1 MNNLNTIAIDLAK
14 NVFQVGVF
22 SPQHKMQSNKQFSRQ
37 KLAPFMAKQDKA
49 IVVMEACYSS
59 HYWARLFEG
68 MGHIVRLI
76 PAQHVK
82 PFVRGNKND
91 RNDSIAIAE
100 ASWRPNIKFVPLKS
114 VEQQDIQ
121 ALHRIRD
128 KLIARRTSIINQT
141 RGLLSEY
148 GVIIPQGLK
157 SFTQHISALIDPKD
171 ERISLRMK
179 QQLRGTK
186 EEYNQL
192 SQRCQSIET
201 ELKQYVQQNTLCQR
215 LMTLP
220 GVGVLNA
227 TALYAAIGNGSQFEN
242 PRALSV
248 WLGVT
253 PKQYASGEKSFYGG
267 ITKRGNQ
274 YLRKQLIHGARSVMH
289 RIKTRDDKL
298 SVWVKQLVERRGKNK
313 AAVALANR
321 LARLAWILLHRNE
334 NYHPVA
340 S

>member
-14 NVFQVGVF
+14 NVFQVGLF
-22 SPQHKMQSNKQFSRQ
+22 SPQHIMMSNKQFSRQ
-37 KLAPFMAKQDKA
+37 KLTSFMAKQEKA

-59 HYWARLFEG
+59 HYWARLFME
-68 MGHIVRLI
+68 MGHVVHLL

-114 VEQQDIQ
+114 IEQQDIQ

-128 KLIARRTSIINQT
+128 KLISRRTSIINQT

-148 GVIIPQGLK
+148 GVVIPQGLK
-157 SFTQHISALIDPKD
+157 SFTQHISALIDPED
-171 ERISLRMK
+171 ERITVRMK
-179 QQLRGTK
+179 QQLRAVK
-186 EEYNQL
+186 EEYDQL
-192 SQRCQSIET
+192 SRRSKAIET
-201 ELKQYVQQNTLCQR
+201 ELKQYAQQNPLCQR

-267 ITKRGNQ
+267 ITKRGNH

-289 RIKTRDDKL
+289 RIKAKDDKL

-334 NYHPVA
+334 NYHSVA